1 MFVILVTYI
10 QSVDRYISYI
20 INYIIYV
27 NWRSDVAVCFNKDHF
42 FSNDLKSQ

>member
-1 MFVILVTYI
+1 MFVVLVTYI
-10 QSVDRYISYI
+10 TDRYISYI